1 MNELL
6 SCIRAEDRQTVMTFT
21 HTCELLVPVCQPHLD
36 AVSGPHPSDRLQV
49 LQSAAQHHTHGLVTL
64 LHLGQGLLV
73 TQGSRSVVG

>member
-1 MNELL
+1 MNELP
-6 SCIRAEDRQTVMTFT
+6 SCTGEKDRQTVMTFT
-21 HTCELLVPVCQPHLD
+21 HTRELLVPVCQPHLD

>member
-1 MNELL
+1 MNELP

-21 HTCELLVPVCQPHLD
+21 HARQLLVPVRQPHLD
-36 AVSGPHPSDRLQV
+36 AVSGPHPSDSLQV